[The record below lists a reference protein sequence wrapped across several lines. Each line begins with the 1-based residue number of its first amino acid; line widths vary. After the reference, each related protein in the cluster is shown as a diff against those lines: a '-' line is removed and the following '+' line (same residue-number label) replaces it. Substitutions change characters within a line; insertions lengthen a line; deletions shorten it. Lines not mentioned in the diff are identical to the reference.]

1 MNAAYTNTPVT
12 TTAFAIGASLL
23 APIFQGGRL
32 RANVQLTEERQAE
45 LVENYRKTVLVALQE
60 VEDALA
66 AIRGSMQR
74 VTDLTTAFEEARN
87 AFRLSRVQYEAGAID
102 FSTLLDAQRTQ
113 FIAEDNLAIARFD
126 RLIAAVNLVRALGGG
141 WVERPYPIQFD

>member
-12 TTAFAIGASLL
+12 TTAFAVGASLL

-32 RANVQLTEERQAE
+32 RANVQLTEERQLE
-45 LVENYRKTVLVALQE
+45 LVENYRKTILVALQE

-87 AFRLSRVQYEAGAID
+87 AFRLLRVQYEAGAID
-102 FSTLLDAQRTQ
+102 FSTLLDAQRTAND
-113 FIAEDNLAIARFD
+113 AELAYPRNRQAR
-126 RLIAAVNLVRALGGG
+126 LAASVDLMKSLGGG
-141 WVERPYPIQFD
+141 WKDAKLLENP